1 MISAMTPSTHH
12 WQPAL
17 GRDGFVEGIDD
28 IRQAISIILRTPQG
42 SDPLRPD
49 FGSRVWMY
57 LDYPIDRARP
67 HIVRETVEAIRR
79 WEPRV
84 KVTRVVV
91 ALDDDAAIRVTV
103 YFKLA
108 EGGDEISAEVKP
120 R

>member
-1 MISAMTPSTHH
+1 MTVATVPPTHH

-28 IRQAISIILRTPQG
+28 IRQAIAIILRTPQG

-57 LDYPIDRARP
+57 IDYPIDRARP

-91 ALDDDAAIRVTV
+91 DLDGEAAIKITA

-108 EGGDEISAEVKP
+108 DEGDEISAEVRP